1 MSKRGAG
8 GRGKGERPDAMATLQ
23 AANEELRTKL
33 TEIQIELQHEKNKV
47 SRLEREK
54 SQELK
59 AEHHRATVAV
69 TELKTKLHEEKQKEL
84 CVSRETLLRQHE
96 MELMRVIKIKDG
108 EIQRLNGLVLMLRD
122 GSTDKVRS
130 ALLAEVEDAR
140 RNWEA
145 ERCRLQQEVQEQRGA
160 KRSAE
165 EALTSAQ
172 QACQARAA
180 ELRSAHHHHQEELNR
195 TKRDCERE
203 IRRLMDEIKLKD
215 RAVSVL
221 DKALGLQAGHAHRLQ
236 LQTQAAEQQIAALR
250 DAQRVG
256 LNYPGQALNPTP
268 NTAPHTSQEDRDTR
282 RFQLKIAEL
291 SAVVRKLE
299 DRNALLSEERNE
311 LLKRLRETESQFLPL
326 LDKNKCLSRKNEDL
340 DLTLRRL
347 DNKLRFV
354 TQENMEMV
362 TMRRPSSL
370 NDLDRSH
377 SNSYHGYSQ
386 DEREMEFLRLQVL
399 EQQHI
404 IDDLSKVLK
413 LLLLL
418 LLILLLLLLLLL
430 ILLLQQHIIDDLS
443 KVLILLLL
451 LLLLLLILL
460 LQQHIIDDLSKALET
475 AGYVK
480 NVIERD
486 MLLRHRRQE
495 SVRRKRTF
503 KACRVIETFYGYDEE
518 VSVDSDGSSL
528 SFHTDRTPDTETDEV
543 CVREEE
549 EFRYRQLTQEYQA
562 LQRAYA
568 LLTET
573 SGVNYDAEK
582 EIKTR
587 EQLLTEISQYQTRV
601 ADLESALKQQGLD
614 VKWVE
619 EKQALYQRNQKL
631 VEKVKQMEG
640 EELQLE
646 NEIQDV
652 RDQNELLEFRILEL
666 EERER
671 RSPAINFQQLHFPEG
686 LSPLQIYCEA
696 EGVPDIAISEL
707 MKKLDILGDNAN
719 LSNEEQVVVI
729 QARTVL
735 TLAEKWLE
743 SIEVTKSALQQKM
756 LDIESEKDLFSKQ
769 KGYLDE
775 ELDYR
780 KQSMDQAHKRI
791 LELEAMLFEALQQ
804 QEDFRMEELK
814 MEQGRLSE
822 TLTEEE
828 RDGLRRAMD
837 QWKRTV
843 MCELRERD
851 AQILRERMELLQLI
865 QQRNKELE
873 ECIEAQKRQIK
884 ELEEKFLFL
893 FLFFSLAFIL
903 WS

>member
-8 GRGKGERPDAMATLQ
+8 ARGKGERPDAMATLQ
-23 AANEELRTKL
+23 SANEELRAKL
-33 TEIQIELQHEKNKV
+33 TDIQIELQQEKNKV

-54 SQELK
+54 SHELK

-84 CVSRETLLRQHE
+84 AITRETLLRQHE

-108 EIQRLNGLVLMLRD
+108 EIQRLNGLVLTLRD

-130 ALLAEVEDAR
+130 ALLAEVEEAR
-140 RNWEA
+140 RSWEA
-145 ERCRLQQEVQEQRGA
+145 ERCRLQQEVQELRGA
-160 KRSAE
+160 KRSAD

-172 QACQARAA
+172 QASQARAA
-180 ELRSAHHHHQEELNR
+180 ELRSAHHQHQEELNR

-203 IRRLMDEIKLKD
+203 IRRL
-215 RAVSVL
+215 
-221 DKALGLQAGHAHRLQ
+221 
-236 LQTQAAEQQIAALR
+236 T
-250 DAQRVG
+250 
-256 LNYPGQALNPTP
+256 
-268 NTAPHTSQEDRDTR
+268 QEDRDTR

-291 SAVVRKLE
+291 SSVVRKLE

-311 LLKRLRETESQFLPL
+311 LLKRLREAESQFLPL
-326 LDKNKCLSRKNEDL
+326 LDKNKRLSRKNEEL
-340 DLTLRRL
+340 ALTLRRL

-377 SNSYHGYSQ
+377 SSSYHGYSQ
-386 DEREMEFLRLQVL
+386 DDREMEFLRLQVL

-404 IDDLSKVLK
+404 IE
-413 LLLLL
+413 
-418 LLILLLLLLLLL
+418 
-430 ILLLQQHIIDDLS
+430 
-443 KVLILLLL
+443 
-451 LLLLLLILL
+451 
-460 LQQHIIDDLSKALET
+460 DLSKALET

-486 MLLRHRRQE
+486 MLLRYRRQD
-495 SVRRKRTF
+495 SVRRKRTIR
-503 KACRVIETFYGYDEE
+503 ACRVIETFYGYDEE
-518 VSVDSDGSSL
+518 ASVDSDGSSL
-528 SFHTDRTPDTETDEV
+528 SFHTDRTPDTEPEEV
-543 CVREEE
+543 CVREEGE
-549 EFRYRQLTQEYQA
+549 LRYRQLTQEYQA

-573 SGVNYDAEK
+573 SGGNYDPEK
-582 EIKTR
+582 EIRTR
-587 EQLLTEISQYQTRV
+587 EQLLSEISRYECRV

-619 EKQALYQRNQKL
+619 EKQALYQRNQEL
-631 VEKVKQMEG
+631 VEKVRQMEG
-640 EELQLE
+640 EDLRLK
-646 NEIQDV
+646 NDIQDV

-671 RSPAINFQQLHFPEG
+671 RSPAISFNHYLFPEG

-696 EGVPDIAISEL
+696 EGVTEIVISEL
-707 MKKLDILGDNAN
+707 MKKLDILGDNAVSN

-729 QARTVL
+729 HARTVL

-804 QEDFRMEELK
+804 EEGLK
-814 MEQGRLSE
+814 MEDGRLSE
-822 TLTEEE
+822 TLTEDE
-828 RDGLRRAMD
+828 REGLRRAMD
-837 QWKRTV
+837 QWKRTL
-843 MCELRERD
+843 MFELRERD
-851 AQILRERMELLQLI
+851 AQILRERMELLQLM
-865 QQRNKELE
+865 QQRNKDLE
-873 ECIEAQKRQIK
+873 EFIEAQKRQIK

>member
-8 GRGKGERPDAMATLQ
+8 GRGKGERLDTMATLQ
-23 AANEELRTKL
+23 AANEELRAKL
-33 TEIQIELQHEKNKV
+33 TDIQIELQQEKNKV

-59 AEHHRATVAV
+59 AEHHRAAVAV

-84 CVSRETLLRQHE
+84 AFTRETLLRQHE

-108 EIQRLNGLVLMLRD
+108 EIQRLNGLVLTLRD

-130 ALLAEVEDAR
+130 ALVGEVEEVR
-140 RNWEA
+140 KSWEA
-145 ERCRLQQEVQEQRGA
+145 ERCRLHQEIQELRGA
-160 KRSAE
+160 KRNAE

-180 ELRSAHHHHQEELNR
+180 ELRSAHHQHQEELNR

-256 LNYPGQALNPTP
+256 LNHPTLNPNP
-268 NTAPHTSQEDRDTR
+268 NNAPHIVSSASSSTR
-282 RFQLKIAEL
+282 GHCHLNVMLLGASERLHEITIFFL
-291 SAVVRKLE
+291 S
-299 DRNALLSEERNE
+299 
-311 LLKRLRETESQFLPL
+311 LKRLREAESQFLPL
-326 LDKNKCLSRKNEDL
+326 LDKNKRLSRKNEEL
-340 DLTLRRL
+340 ALALRRL

-354 TQENMEMV
+354 TQENLEMV

-377 SNSYHGYSQ
+377 STSYHGYSQ

-404 IDDLSKVLK
+404 IDDLSK
-413 LLLLL
+413 
-418 LLILLLLLLLLL
+418 
-430 ILLLQQHIIDDLS
+430 
-443 KVLILLLL
+443 
-451 LLLLLLILL
+451 
-460 LQQHIIDDLSKALET
+460 ALET

-480 NVIERD
+480 NVI
-486 MLLRHRRQE
+486 
-495 SVRRKRTF
+495 
-503 KACRVIETFYGYDEE
+503 VIETFYGYDEE
-518 VSVDSDGSSL
+518 ASVDSDGSSL
-528 SFHTDRTPDTETDEV
+528 SFHTDRTPDTEPDEM
-543 CVREEE
+543 CVREEA

-568 LLTET
+568 LLAET
-573 SGVNYDAEK
+573 SGGNYDAEK

-587 EQLLTEISQYQTRV
+587 EQLLSEISRYQSRV
-601 ADLESALKQQGLD
+601 SDLESALKQQGLD
-614 VKWVE
+614 LKWVE
-619 EKQALYQRNQKL
+619 EKQALYQRNQEL
-631 VEKVKQMEG
+631 VEKVRQMEG
-640 EELQLE
+640 EELRLK
-646 NEIQDV
+646 NDIQDV

-686 LSPLQIYCEA
+686 LSPLQVYCEA
-696 EGVPDIAISEL
+696 EGVTDIVMSEL

-729 QARTVL
+729 HARTVL

-743 SIEVTKSALQQKM
+743 SIEVKKSALQQKM
-756 LDIESEKDLFSKQ
+756 LDIESEKELFSKQ

-791 LELEAMLFEALQQ
+791 LELEAMLFEALR
-804 QEDFRMEELK
+804 QEEESRMAGLK
-814 MEQGRLSE
+814 MEEGRLSE
-822 TLTEEE
+822 TLTEGEREE
-828 RDGLRRAMD
+828 LRRAMD

-843 MCELRERD
+843 MYELRERD
-851 AQILRERMELLQLI
+851 VQILRERMELLQLT

-873 ECIEAQKRQIK
+873 EFIEAQKRQIK

>member
-33 TEIQIELQHEKNKV
+33 TEIQIELQYEKNKV

-59 AEHHRATVAV
+59 AEHHRATVTV
-69 TELKTKLHEEKQKEL
+69 TELKTKLHEEKQKDL
-84 CVSRETLLRQHE
+84 ALTRETLLRQHE

-122 GSTDKVRS
+122 GSTDKVKS
-130 ALLAEVEDAR
+130 ALLAEVEEAR
-140 RNWEA
+140 RSWEA
-145 ERCRLQQEVQEQRGA
+145 ERCRLQQEMQEQRGV
-160 KRSAE
+160 KRNAE
-165 EALTSAQ
+165 EALTLAQ
-172 QACQARAA
+172 QACQVRAA
-180 ELRSAHHHHQEELNR
+180 ELRSAHHQHQEELNR
-195 TKRDCERE
+195 IKRDCERE
-203 IRRLMDEIKLKD
+203 IRRL
-215 RAVSVL
+215 
-221 DKALGLQAGHAHRLQ
+221 
-236 LQTQAAEQQIAALR
+236 
-250 DAQRVG
+250 
-256 LNYPGQALNPTP
+256 
-268 NTAPHTSQEDRDTR
+268 SQEERDTR

-291 SAVVRKLE
+291 SAIVRKLE

-326 LDKNKCLSRKNEDL
+326 LDKNKRLSRKNEEL
-340 DLTLRRL
+340 ILTLHRL

-370 NDLDRSH
+370 NDLVRSP

-399 EQQHI
+399 EQRNT
-404 IDDLSKVLK
+404 IDDLSK
-413 LLLLL
+413 
-418 LLILLLLLLLLL
+418 
-430 ILLLQQHIIDDLS
+430 
-443 KVLILLLL
+443 
-451 LLLLLLILL
+451 
-460 LQQHIIDDLSKALET
+460 
-475 AGYVK
+475 
-480 NVIERD
+480 ERD
-486 MLLRHRRQE
+486 MLLRYRRQE
-495 SVRRKRTF
+495 SVKRKRTL

-518 VSVDSDGSSL
+518 ACADSDGSSL
-528 SFHTDRTPDTETDEV
+528 SFHTDQTPDTEPDEV
-543 CVREEE
+543 CVREA
-549 EFRYRQLTQEYQA
+549 EFRYCQLTQEYQA

-568 LLTET
+568 LLTEK

-587 EQLLTEISQYQTRV
+587 EHLLAEISQYQTKI

-619 EKQALYQRNQKL
+619 EKQALYQRNQQL

-640 EELQLE
+640 EELQLK
-646 NEIQDV
+646 NEIQDI

-671 RSPAINFQQLHFPEG
+671 RSPAINFHQLHFPEG

-696 EGVPDIAISEL
+696 EGVADIAICEL

-735 TLAEKWLE
+735 TLAEKWLK
-743 SIEVTKSALQQKM
+743 SIEVTKAALQQKM

-780 KQSMDQAHKRI
+780 KQSVDQANKRI

-804 QEDFRMEELK
+804 QEQLRMEGLK
-814 MEQGRLSE
+814 VEQGGLSE

-828 RDGLRRAMD
+828 RQGLRRAMD
-837 QWKRTV
+837 QWRRSV

-873 ECIEAQKRQIK
+873 EFIEAQKRQIK

>member
-1 MSKRGAG
+1 MSKRGSG
-8 GRGKGERPDAMATLQ
+8 GRGRGERPDAMATLQ
-23 AANEELRTKL
+23 AANEELRAKL
-33 TEIQIELQHEKNKV
+33 TDIQIELQQEKNKV

-54 SQELK
+54 SQELR

-84 CVSRETLLRQHE
+84 AVTRETLLRQHE

-108 EIQRLNGLVLMLRD
+108 EIQRLNGLVLTLRD

-130 ALLAEVEDAR
+130 ALLAEVEEAR
-140 RNWEA
+140 RSWEA
-145 ERCRLQQEVQEQRGA
+145 ERCRLQQEVLELRGA

-165 EALTSAQ
+165 EALGSAQ

-180 ELRSAHHHHQEELNR
+180 ELRSAHHQHQEELAR
-195 TKRDCERE
+195 IKRDCERE

-250 DAQRVG
+250 DAQRAG
-256 LNYPGQALNPTP
+256 LNHPGHTP
-268 NTAPHTSQEDRDTR
+268 NSTLYTASHIAQEDRDTR

-291 SAVVRKLE
+291 SAIVRKLE

-311 LLKRLRETESQFLPL
+311 LLKRLREAESQFLPL
-326 LDKNKCLSRKNEDL
+326 LDKNKRLSRKNEEL
-340 DLTLRRL
+340 ALALRRL

-354 TQENMEMV
+354 TQENLEMV

-377 SNSYHGYSQ
+377 STSYHGYSQ
-386 DEREMEFLRLQVL
+386 EEREMEFLRLQVL

-404 IDDLSKVLK
+404 IDDLSK
-413 LLLLL
+413 
-418 LLILLLLLLLLL
+418 
-430 ILLLQQHIIDDLS
+430 
-443 KVLILLLL
+443 
-451 LLLLLLILL
+451 
-460 LQQHIIDDLSKALET
+460 ALET

-480 NVIERD
+480 SVIERD
-486 MLLRHRRQE
+486 MLMRYRRQD
-495 SVRRKRTF
+495 SVTVRRKRGF
-503 KACRVIETFYGYDEE
+503 RACRVIETFYGYDEE
-518 VSVDSDGSSL
+518 ASVDSDGSSL
-528 SFHTDRTPDTETDEV
+528 SFHTDHTPDTEPEEG
-543 CVREEE
+543 CAREEAE
-549 EFRYRQLTQEYQA
+549 LRYRQLTQEYQA

-568 LLTET
+568 LLQET
-573 SGVNYDAEK
+573 VGGSFDAEK

-587 EQLLTEISQYQTRV
+587 EQLLTEMSRYQTRIQ
-601 ADLESALKQQGLD
+601 DLESALNQQGLD

-619 EKQALYQRNQKL
+619 EKQALYQRNQEL
-631 VEKVKQMEG
+631 VEKVRQMEG
-640 EELQLE
+640 EELRLK
-646 NEIQDV
+646 NDIQDAK
-652 RDQNELLEFRILEL
+652 DQNELLEFRILEL

-686 LSPLQIYCEA
+686 LSPLQLYCEA
-696 EGVPDIAISEL
+696 EGVTDIVITEL
-707 MKKLDILGDNAN
+707 MKKLDILGDNAVSN

-729 QARTVL
+729 HARTVL

-756 LDIESEKDLFSKQ
+756 LDIASEKDLFSKQ

-804 QEDFRMEELK
+804 EEGSSMEGWKIEG
-814 MEQGRLSE
+814 GRLSE
-822 TLTEEE
+822 ALTEEE
-828 RDGLRRAMD
+828 REELRRAMD
-837 QWKRTV
+837 QWKRAV
-843 MCELRERD
+843 MGELRERD
-851 AQILRERMELLQLI
+851 AQILRERMDLLQHA

-873 ECIEAQKRQIK
+873 EWIEAQKRQIK

>member
-1 MSKRGAG
+1 MSKRGVG

-23 AANEELRTKL
+23 VANEELRAKL
-33 TEIQIELQHEKNKV
+33 MDIQIEFQHEKNKV

-59 AEHHRATVAV
+59 AEHHRSSLAL
-69 TELKTKLHEEKQKEL
+69 TELKTKLHEERTREL
-84 CVSRETLLRQHE
+84 SITRETLLRQHE
-96 MELMRVIKIKDG
+96 MELMRVIKIKDA
-108 EIQRLNGLVLMLRD
+108 EIQRLNGLVLTLRD
-122 GSTDKVRS
+122 GTTDKVRPPY
-130 ALLAEVEDAR
+130 LEAEESR
-140 RNWEA
+140 RIWDS
-145 ERCRLQQEVQEQRGA
+145 ERCRLHQEIQDLRGA

-165 EALTSAQ
+165 EALSSAQ
-172 QACQARAA
+172 QAGQTRAA
-180 ELRSAHHHHQEELNR
+180 ELRSAYHQHQEELNR
-195 TKRDCERE
+195 TKRECERE

-250 DAQRVG
+250 DAQRG
-256 LNYPGQALNPTP
+256 GASP
-268 NTAPHTSQEDRDTR
+268 NTNPDPNTCPHLSQEERDTR

-326 LDKNKCLSRKNEDL
+326 LDKNRCLSRKNEEMAL
-340 DLTLRRL
+340 SLRRL

-362 TMRRPSSL
+362 AMRRPNSL
-370 NDLDRSH
+370 NDLDRSR
-377 SNSYHGYSQ
+377 SSYHGYSQ

-399 EQQHI
+399 EQQH
-404 IDDLSKVLK
+404 V
-413 LLLLL
+413 
-418 LLILLLLLLLLL
+418 
-430 ILLLQQHIIDDLS
+430 
-443 KVLILLLL
+443 
-451 LLLLLLILL
+451 
-460 LQQHIIDDLSKALET
+460 IDDLSKALET

-486 MLLRHRRQE
+486 MLLRYRRQD

-503 KACRVIETFYGYDEE
+503 RACRVIETFYGYDEE
-518 VSVDSDGSSL
+518 ASVDSDGSSL
-528 SFHTDRTPDTETDEV
+528 SFHTDRTPDTEPEEV
-543 CVREEE
+543 CVREEA
-549 EFRYRQLTQEYQA
+549 EFRFRQLTQEYQA

-568 LLTET
+568 LLAET
-573 SGVNYDAEK
+573 SGGTYDPEK
-582 EIKTR
+582 EIRNR
-587 EQLLTEISQYQTRV
+587 EQLLSEISRYQTRV

-614 VKWVE
+614 VQWVE
-619 EKQALYQRNQKL
+619 EKQALYQRNQQL
-631 VEKVKQMEG
+631 VEKVRQMEA
-640 EELQLE
+640 EEMQLE
-646 NEIQDV
+646 NEIQDI

-671 RSPAINFQQLHFPEG
+671 RSPAINFHQLNFPEG

-696 EGVPDIAISEL
+696 EGVPDIVISEL
-707 MKKLDILGDNAN
+707 MKKLDILGDNGVST

-743 SIEVTKSALQQKM
+743 SIEVTKGSLQQKM
-756 LDIESEKDLFSKQ
+756 LDIETEKDLFSRQ

-791 LELEAMLFEALQQ
+791 LELEAMLFEALHR
-804 QEDFRMEELK
+804 EEAFMMEGLK
-814 MEQGRLSE
+814 MEGGHLSE
-822 TLTEEE
+822 TLTDEQ
-828 RDGLRRAMD
+828 RDGLKRAMD
-837 QWKRTV
+837 QWKRSV

-851 AQILRERMELLQLI
+851 AQILRERMELLTLT
-865 QQRNKELE
+865 QQRIKDLE
-873 ECIEAQKRQIK
+873 EFIEAQKRQIK

>member
-1 MSKRGAG
+1 
-8 GRGKGERPDAMATLQ
+8 
-23 AANEELRTKL
+23 
-33 TEIQIELQHEKNKV
+33 
-47 SRLEREK
+47 
-54 SQELK
+54 
-59 AEHHRATVAV
+59 
-69 TELKTKLHEEKQKEL
+69 
-84 CVSRETLLRQHE
+84 
-96 MELMRVIKIKDG
+96 
-108 EIQRLNGLVLMLRD
+108 
-122 GSTDKVRS
+122 
-130 ALLAEVEDAR
+130 
-140 RNWEA
+140 
-145 ERCRLQQEVQEQRGA
+145 
-160 KRSAE
+160 
-165 EALTSAQ
+165 
-172 QACQARAA
+172 
-180 ELRSAHHHHQEELNR
+180 
-195 TKRDCERE
+195 
-203 IRRLMDEIKLKD
+203 MDEIKLKD

-250 DAQRVG
+250 DAQRAG
-256 LNYPGQALNPTP
+256 LNHPTP
-268 NTAPHTSQEDRDTR
+268 TPPSNSAPHISQEDRDTR

-311 LLKRLRETESQFLPL
+311 LLKRLREAESQFLPL
-326 LDKNKCLSRKNEDL
+326 LDKNKRLSRKNEEL
-340 DLTLRRL
+340 ALALRRL

-354 TQENMEMV
+354 TQENLE
-362 TMRRPSSL
+362 MRRPSSL

-377 SNSYHGYSQ
+377 STSYHGYSQ

-404 IDDLSKVLK
+404 IE
-413 LLLLL
+413 
-418 LLILLLLLLLLL
+418 
-430 ILLLQQHIIDDLS
+430 
-443 KVLILLLL
+443 
-451 LLLLLLILL
+451 
-460 LQQHIIDDLSKALET
+460 DLSKALET

-486 MLLRHRRQE
+486 MLLRYRRQD

-503 KACRVIETFYGYDEE
+503 RACRVIETFYGYDEE
-518 VSVDSDGSSL
+518 ASVDSDGSSL
-528 SFHTDRTPDTETDEV
+528 SFHTDRTPDTEPEEV
-543 CVREEE
+543 CVREEAE
-549 EFRYRQLTQEYQA
+549 LRYRQLTQE
-562 LQRAYA
+562 
-568 LLTET
+568 LL
-573 SGVNYDAEK
+573 A
-582 EIKTR
+582 
-587 EQLLTEISQYQTRV
+587 EISRYQTRV

-619 EKQALYQRNQKL
+619 EKQLLYQRNQEL
-631 VEKVKQMEG
+631 VEKVRQMEG
-640 EELQLE
+640 EELRLQDD
-646 NEIQDV
+646 IQDA

-671 RSPAINFQQLHFPEG
+671 RSPAINFPQLHFPEG

-696 EGVPDIAISEL
+696 EGVTDIVISEL
-707 MKKLDILGDNAN
+707 MKKLDILGDNAT

-729 QARTVL
+729 HARTVL

-804 QEDFRMEELK
+804 EEESRMEGLK
-814 MEQGRLSE
+814 MEEGRLSE
-822 TLTEEE
+822 SLTEEE
-828 RDGLRRAMD
+828 REELRRAMD

-851 AQILRERMELLQLI
+851 AQILRERMELLQLT

-873 ECIEAQKRQIK
+873 EFIEAQKRQIK

>member
-8 GRGKGERPDAMATLQ
+8 GRGKGERLDTMATLQ
-23 AANEELRTKL
+23 AANEELRAKL
-33 TEIQIELQHEKNKV
+33 TEIQIELQQEKNKV

-59 AEHHRATVAV
+59 AEHHRAAVAV
-69 TELKTKLHEEKQKEL
+69 TELRTKLHEEKQKEL
-84 CVSRETLLRQHE
+84 ALTRETLLRQHE

-108 EIQRLNGLVLMLRD
+108 EIQRLNGLVLTLRD

-130 ALLAEVEDAR
+130 ALLGEVEEAR
-140 RNWEA
+140 RSWEA
-145 ERCRLQQEVQEQRGA
+145 ERCRFQHEILELRGA
-160 KRSAE
+160 KRNAE

-180 ELRSAHHHHQEELNR
+180 ELRSAHHQHQEELNR

-250 DAQRVG
+250 DAQRAG
-256 LNYPGQALNPTP
+256 LNHPTLNPNP
-268 NTAPHTSQEDRDTR
+268 NNAPHISQEDRDTR

-291 SAVVRKLE
+291 SAVIRKLE

-311 LLKRLRETESQFLPL
+311 LLKRLREAESQFLPL
-326 LDKNKCLSRKNEDL
+326 LDKNKRLSRKNEEL
-340 DLTLRRL
+340 ALALRRL

-354 TQENMEMV
+354 TQENLEMV
-362 TMRRPSSL
+362 TMVTS
-370 NDLDRSH
+370 D
-377 SNSYHGYSQ
+377 SNTPYSVSVKLQ
-386 DEREMEFLRLQVL
+386 GLEMEFLRLQVL

-404 IDDLSKVLK
+404 IDDLSKVPI
-413 LLLLL
+413 
-418 LLILLLLLLLLL
+418 LLI
-430 ILLLQQHIIDDLS
+430 QFNS
-443 KVLILLLL
+443 
-451 LLLLLLILL
+451 
-460 LQQHIIDDLSKALET
+460 
-475 AGYVK
+475 
-480 NVIERD
+480 
-486 MLLRHRRQE
+486 
-495 SVRRKRTF
+495 
-503 KACRVIETFYGYDEE
+503 TFYGYDEE
-518 VSVDSDGSSL
+518 ASVDSDGSSL
-528 SFHTDRTPDTETDEV
+528 SFHTDRTPDTEPDEV
-543 CVREEE
+543 CVREEAE
-549 EFRYRQLTQEYQA
+549 LRYRQLTQEYQA

-568 LLTET
+568 LLAET
-573 SGVNYDAEK
+573 SGGNYDAEK

-587 EQLLTEISQYQTRV
+587 DAFALSVSQ
-601 ADLESALKQQGLD
+601 DL
-614 VKWVE
+614 KWVE
-619 EKQALYQRNQKL
+619 EKQALYRRNQEL
-631 VEKVKQMEG
+631 VEKVRQMEG
-640 EELQLE
+640 EELRLK
-646 NEIQDV
+646 NDIQDV
-652 RDQNELLEFRILEL
+652 KDQNELLEFRILEL

-671 RSPAINFQQLHFPEG
+671 RSPAINFQQLHFPKG
-686 LSPLQIYCEA
+686 LSPLQVYCEA
-696 EGVPDIAISEL
+696 EGVTVSTSE
-707 MKKLDILGDNAN
+707 
-719 LSNEEQVVVI
+719 
-729 QARTVL
+729 
-735 TLAEKWLE
+735 
-743 SIEVTKSALQQKM
+743 
-756 LDIESEKDLFSKQ
+756 LFSKQ

-804 QEDFRMEELK
+804 EEESRIEGLK
-814 MEQGRLSE
+814 MEGRLSE
-822 TLTEEE
+822 SLTEGEREE
-828 RDGLRRAMD
+828 LRRAMD

-851 AQILRERMELLQLI
+851 AQILRERMELLQLT

-873 ECIEAQKRQIK
+873 EFIEAQKRQIK

>member
-1 MSKRGAG
+1 MSKRGSG
-8 GRGKGERPDAMATLQ
+8 GRGRGERPDTMATLQ
-23 AANEELRTKL
+23 AANEELRAKL
-33 TEIQIELQHEKNKV
+33 TDIQIELQQEKNKV

-59 AEHHRATVAV
+59 AEHHRATVAL

-84 CVSRETLLRQHE
+84 AVTRESLLRQHE

-130 ALLAEVEDAR
+130 ALLAEVEEGR
-140 RNWEA
+140 RGWEV
-145 ERCRLQQEVQEQRGA
+145 ERCRLQQEALELRGA
-160 KRSAE
+160 RRSTE
-165 EALTSAQ
+165 EALASAQ

-180 ELRSAHHHHQEELNR
+180 ELRSAHHQHQEELSK

-203 IRRLMDEIKLKD
+203 IRRL
-215 RAVSVL
+215 
-221 DKALGLQAGHAHRLQ
+221 
-236 LQTQAAEQQIAALR
+236 
-250 DAQRVG
+250 
-256 LNYPGQALNPTP
+256 
-268 NTAPHTSQEDRDTR
+268 SQDDRDTR

-291 SAVVRKLE
+291 SAVVRKFE

-311 LLKRLRETESQFLPL
+311 LLKRLREAESQFLPL
-326 LDKNKCLSRKNEDL
+326 LDKNKRLSRKNEEL
-340 DLTLRRL
+340 ALSLRRL

-354 TQENMEMV
+354 TQENLEMV
-362 TMRRPSSL
+362 TMVTLDRVRRPSSL
-370 NDLDRSH
+370 NDLDC
-377 SNSYHGYSQ
+377 SNSSSFHSYSN
-386 DEREMEFLRLQVL
+386 EAREMEFLRLQVL
-399 EQQHI
+399 E
-404 IDDLSKVLK
+404 
-413 LLLLL
+413 
-418 LLILLLLLLLLL
+418 
-430 ILLLQQHIIDDLS
+430 
-443 KVLILLLL
+443 
-451 LLLLLLILL
+451 
-460 LQQHIIDDLSKALET
+460 QQHIIDDLSKALET

-486 MLLRHRRQE
+486 LLLRYRRHD

-503 KACRVIETFYGYDEE
+503 RACRVIETFYGYDEDA
-518 VSVDSDGSSL
+518 SADSDGSSP
-528 SFHTDRTPDTETDEV
+528 SFHTDQTPDTEPEEV
-543 CVREEE
+543 CVREEAE
-549 EFRYRQLTQEYQA
+549 LRYRQLTQEYQA

-573 SGVNYDAEK
+573 TGGNFDAER

-587 EQLLTEISQYQTRV
+587 EQLLAEVSRYQTRIT
-601 ADLESALKQQGLD
+601 DLESALKQQGLD
-614 VKWVE
+614 VQWVE
-619 EKQALYQRNQKL
+619 EKQLLFLRNQEL
-631 VEKVKQMEG
+631 LEKVRQMEI
-640 EELQLE
+640 EELRLK
-646 NEIQDV
+646 NEIQDAK
-652 RDQNELLEFRILEL
+652 DQNELLEFRILEL

-696 EGVPDIAISEL
+696 EGVIDIEISEL

-729 QARTVL
+729 HARTVL

-743 SIEVTKSALQQKM
+743 SIEATKSSLQQKM

-780 KQSMDQAHKRI
+780 KQSMDQAHKMEGAP
-791 LELEAMLFEALQQ
+791 LSDPLTD
-804 QEDFRMEELK
+804 QERE
-814 MEQGRLSE
+814 
-822 TLTEEE
+822 
-828 RDGLRRAMD
+828 GLRRAMD
-837 QWKRTV
+837 QWKRSV
-843 MCELRERD
+843 MCELREKD
-851 AQILRERMELLQLI
+851 TQILRERMELLQLA

-873 ECIEAQKRQIK
+873 ECLEAQKRQIK

>member
-8 GRGKGERPDAMATLQ
+8 VRGKGERPDAMATLQ
-23 AANEELRTKL
+23 AANEELRAKL
-33 TEIQIELQHEKNKV
+33 TDIQIELQQEKNKV

-54 SQELK
+54 TQELK
-59 AEHHRATVAV
+59 AEHHRATVAL

-84 CVSRETLLRQHE
+84 AVTRETLLRQHE

-108 EIQRLNGLVLMLRD
+108 EIQRLNGLVLTLRD

-130 ALLAEVEDAR
+130 TLLAEVEETR
-140 RNWEA
+140 RSWEV
-145 ERCRLQQEVQEQRGA
+145 ERCRLQQEVQELRGA
-160 KRSAE
+160 KRNAE

-180 ELRSAHHHHQEELNR
+180 ELRSAHHQHQEELNR

-203 IRRLMDEIKLKD
+203 IRRL
-215 RAVSVL
+215 
-221 DKALGLQAGHAHRLQ
+221 
-236 LQTQAAEQQIAALR
+236 
-250 DAQRVG
+250 
-256 LNYPGQALNPTP
+256 
-268 NTAPHTSQEDRDTR
+268 SQEDRDTR

-311 LLKRLRETESQFLPL
+311 LLKRLREAESQLLPL
-326 LDKNKCLSRKNEDL
+326 LDKNKRLSRKNEEL
-340 DLTLRRL
+340 ALALRRL

-354 TQENMEMV
+354 TQENLEMKQ
-362 TMRRPSSL
+362 MCGILRRPSSL

-377 SNSYHGYSQ
+377 STSYPGYSQ
-386 DEREMEFLRLQVL
+386 EEREMEFLRLQVL
-399 EQQHI
+399 E
-404 IDDLSKVLK
+404 
-413 LLLLL
+413 
-418 LLILLLLLLLLL
+418 
-430 ILLLQQHIIDDLS
+430 
-443 KVLILLLL
+443 
-451 LLLLLLILL
+451 
-460 LQQHIIDDLSKALET
+460 QQHIIDDLSKALET

-486 MLLRHRRQE
+486 MLLRYRRQD

-503 KACRVIETFYGYDEE
+503 RACRVIETFYGYDEE
-518 VSVDSDGSSL
+518 ASVDSDGSSL
-528 SFHTDRTPDTETDEV
+528 SFHTDRTPDTEPEEV
-543 CVREEE
+543 CVREEAE
-549 EFRYRQLTQEYQA
+549 LRYRQLTQEYQA

-573 SGVNYDAEK
+573 SGGNYDAEK

-587 EQLLTEISQYQTRV
+587 EQLLNEISRYETRV

-619 EKQALYQRNQKL
+619 EKQALYQRNQEL
-631 VEKVKQMEG
+631 VEKVRQMEG
-640 EELQLE
+640 EDLRLK
-646 NEIQDV
+646 NDIQDV
-652 RDQNELLEFRILEL
+652 KDQNELLEFRILEL

-671 RSPAINFQQLHFPEG
+671 RSPAINFQQLYFPEG

-696 EGVPDIAISEL
+696 EGVTEIVISEL

-729 QARTVL
+729 HARTVL

-743 SIEVTKSALQQKM
+743 SIEMTKSALQQKM

-780 KQSMDQAHKRI
+780 KQSMDQAHK
-791 LELEAMLFEALQQ
+791 
-804 QEDFRMEELK
+804 MEE
-814 MEQGRLSE
+814 GRLAE

-828 RDGLRRAMD
+828 REALRRAMD

-843 MCELRERD
+843 MFELRERD
-851 AQILRERMELLQLI
+851 AQILRERMELLQLT

-873 ECIEAQKRQIK
+873 EFIETQKRQIK

>member
-8 GRGKGERPDAMATLQ
+8 GRGKGERPDAMTTLQ
-23 AANEELRTKL
+23 AANEELRAKL
-33 TEIQIELQHEKNKV
+33 TDIQIELQHEKNKV

-54 SQELK
+54 SQELR

-84 CVSRETLLRQHE
+84 AVTRETLLRQHE

-108 EIQRLNGLVLMLRD
+108 EIQRLNGLVLTLRD

-140 RNWEA
+140 RSWEA
-145 ERCRLQQEVQEQRGA
+145 ERCRFQQEVQELRGA

-180 ELRSAHHHHQEELNR
+180 ELRSAHHQHQEELNR

-203 IRRLMDEIKLKD
+203 IRRL
-215 RAVSVL
+215 
-221 DKALGLQAGHAHRLQ
+221 
-236 LQTQAAEQQIAALR
+236 
-250 DAQRVG
+250 
-256 LNYPGQALNPTP
+256 
-268 NTAPHTSQEDRDTR
+268 SQEDRDTR

-311 LLKRLRETESQFLPL
+311 LLKRLREAESQFLPL
-326 LDKNKCLSRKNEDL
+326 LDKNKRLSRKNEEL
-340 DLTLRRL
+340 ALALRRL

-354 TQENMEMV
+354 TQENLEMV

-377 SNSYHGYSQ
+377 STSYHGYSQ

-404 IDDLSKVLK
+404 IE
-413 LLLLL
+413 
-418 LLILLLLLLLLL
+418 
-430 ILLLQQHIIDDLS
+430 
-443 KVLILLLL
+443 
-451 LLLLLLILL
+451 
-460 LQQHIIDDLSKALET
+460 DLSKALET

-486 MLLRHRRQE
+486 MLLRYRRQD

-503 KACRVIETFYGYDEE
+503 RACRVIETFYGYDEE
-518 VSVDSDGSSL
+518 ASVDSDGSSL
-528 SFHTDRTPDTETDEV
+528 SFHTDRTPDTEPEEV
-543 CVREEE
+543 CVREEAE
-549 EFRYRQLTQEYQA
+549 LRYRQLTQEYQA

-568 LLTET
+568 LLAET
-573 SGVNYDAEK
+573 SGGNYDAEK

-587 EQLLTEISQYQTRV
+587 EQLLAEISRFQTRV

-619 EKQALYQRNQKL
+619 EKQLLYQRNQEL
-631 VEKVKQMEG
+631 VEKVRQMEG
-640 EELQLE
+640 EELRLQ
-646 NEIQDV
+646 NDIQDV

-671 RSPAINFQQLHFPEG
+671 RSPGMNFPQLHFPEG

-696 EGVPDIAISEL
+696 EGVTDIVISEL
-707 MKKLDILGDNAN
+707 MKKLDILGDNAVST

-729 QARTVL
+729 HARTVL

-743 SIEVTKSALQQKM
+743 SIEVTRSALQQKM

-791 LELEAMLFEALQQ
+791 VELEAMLFEALQQ
-804 QEDFRMEELK
+804 EEESRMEGLK
-814 MEQGRLSE
+814 MEEGRLSE

-828 RDGLRRAMD
+828 REELRRAMD

-851 AQILRERMELLQLI
+851 AQILRERMELLQLT

-873 ECIEAQKRQIK
+873 EFIEAQKRQIK

>member
-1 MSKRGAG
+1 MSKRGLG

-23 AANEELRTKL
+23 AANEELRAKL
-33 TEIQIELQHEKNKV
+33 TDIQIELQQEKNKV

-59 AEHHRATVAV
+59 VEHHRATVAL

-84 CVSRETLLRQHE
+84 AVTRETLLRQHE

-108 EIQRLNGLVLMLRD
+108 EIQRLNGLVLTLRD

-130 ALLAEVEDAR
+130 ALLAEVEEAR
-140 RNWEA
+140 RSWEA
-145 ERCRLQQEVQEQRGA
+145 ERCRLQQEVQELRGA
-160 KRSAE
+160 KRTTE
-165 EALTSAQ
+165 EALASAQ
-172 QACQARAA
+172 QACLARAA
-180 ELRSAHHHHQEELNR
+180 ELRSAHHQHQEELNR

-250 DAQRVG
+250 DAQRAG
-256 LNYPGQALNPTP
+256 LNNPTLNPTP
-268 NTAPHTSQEDRDTR
+268 NNAPHISQEDRDTR

-326 LDKNKCLSRKNEDL
+326 LDKNKRLSRKNEEL
-340 DLTLRRL
+340 ALAVRRL

-354 TQENMEMV
+354 TQENLE
-362 TMRRPSSL
+362 MRRPSSL

-377 SNSYHGYSQ
+377 STSYHGYSQ
-386 DEREMEFLRLQVL
+386 DEREMEFLRLQVV

-404 IDDLSKVLK
+404 IDDLT
-413 LLLLL
+413 
-418 LLILLLLLLLLL
+418 
-430 ILLLQQHIIDDLS
+430 
-443 KVLILLLL
+443 
-451 LLLLLLILL
+451 
-460 LQQHIIDDLSKALET
+460 KALET

-486 MLLRHRRQE
+486 MLMRYRRQE

-518 VSVDSDGSSL
+518 ASVDSDGSSL
-528 SFHTDRTPDTETDEV
+528 SFHTDRTPDTEPEEV
-543 CVREEE
+543 CIREEAE
-549 EFRYRQLTQEYQA
+549 LRYRQLTQEYQA

-568 LLTET
+568 LLAET
-573 SGVNYDAEK
+573 SGGNYDAEK

-587 EQLLTEISQYQTRV
+587 EQLLAEISRYQSRV

-614 VKWVE
+614 TKWVE
-619 EKQALYQRNQKL
+619 EKQALYQRNQEL
-631 VEKVKQMEG
+631 VEKVWHMEA
-640 EELQLE
+640 EELRLK
-646 NEIQDV
+646 NDIQDV
-652 RDQNELLEFRILEL
+652 KDQNELLEFRILEL

-671 RSPAINFQQLHFPEG
+671 RSPAINFQLLHFPEG

-696 EGVPDIAISEL
+696 EGVTDIVISEL
-707 MKKLDILGDNAN
+707 MKKLDILGDNAVSN

-729 QARTVL
+729 HARTVL

-756 LDIESEKDLFSKQ
+756 LDIENEKALFSKQ

-804 QEDFRMEELK
+804 EEDSRIIGLK
-814 MEQGRLSE
+814 MEEGRLSE

-828 RDGLRRAMD
+828 KEELRRAMD
-837 QWKRTV
+837 QWKRTL

-851 AQILRERMELLQLI
+851 AQILRERMELLQLT

>member
-8 GRGKGERPDAMATLQ
+8 VRGKGERPDAMATLQ
-23 AANEELRTKL
+23 AANEELRAKL
-33 TEIQIELQHEKNKV
+33 TDIQIELQQEKNKV

-84 CVSRETLLRQHE
+84 AVTRETLLRQHE

-108 EIQRLNGLVLMLRD
+108 EIQRLNGLVLTLRD
-122 GSTDKVRS
+122 GCTDKVRS
-130 ALLAEVEDAR
+130 ALLAEVEEAR
-140 RNWEA
+140 RSWEA
-145 ERCRLQQEVQEQRGA
+145 ERCRLQQEVQELRGA
-160 KRSAE
+160 KRYTE

-180 ELRSAHHHHQEELNR
+180 ELRSAHHQHQEELNR

-250 DAQRVG
+250 DAQRAG
-256 LNYPGQALNPTP
+256 LNHPGHAPSSTP
-268 NTAPHTSQEDRDTR
+268 NTAPHISQEDRDTR

-311 LLKRLRETESQFLPL
+311 LLKRLREAESQFLPL
-326 LDKNKCLSRKNEDL
+326 LDKNKRLSRKNEEL
-340 DLTLRRL
+340 ALALRRL

-354 TQENMEMV
+354 TQENLEMV

-370 NDLDRSH
+370 NDLDRTH
-377 SNSYHGYSQ
+377 STSYHGYSQ
-386 DEREMEFLRLQVL
+386 EEREMEFLRLQVL
-399 EQQHI
+399 E
-404 IDDLSKVLK
+404 
-413 LLLLL
+413 
-418 LLILLLLLLLLL
+418 
-430 ILLLQQHIIDDLS
+430 
-443 KVLILLLL
+443 
-451 LLLLLLILL
+451 
-460 LQQHIIDDLSKALET
+460 QQHIIDDLSKALET

-486 MLLRHRRQE
+486 MLLRYRRQE

-503 KACRVIETFYGYDEE
+503 RACRVIETFYGYDEE
-518 VSVDSDGSSL
+518 ASVDSDGSSL
-528 SFHTDRTPDTETDEV
+528 SFHTDRTPDTEPEEV
-543 CVREEE
+543 CVREEAE
-549 EFRYRQLTQEYQA
+549 LRYRQLTQEYQA

-573 SGVNYDAEK
+573 SGGNYDAEK

-587 EQLLTEISQYQTRV
+587 EQLLTEISRYQTRV
-601 ADLESALKQQGLD
+601 ADLESALNQQGLD

-619 EKQALYQRNQKL
+619 EKQALYQRNQEL
-631 VEKVKQMEG
+631 VEKLRQMEG
-640 EELQLE
+640 EELRLK
-646 NEIQDV
+646 NDIQDV
-652 RDQNELLEFRILEL
+652 KDQNELLEFRILEL

-696 EGVPDIAISEL
+696 EGVTEIVISEL
-707 MKKLDILGDNAN
+707 MKKLDILGDNAVSN

-729 QARTVL
+729 HARTVL

-804 QEDFRMEELK
+804 EEESRMEGFKIEG
-814 MEQGRLSE
+814 GRLSE

-828 RDGLRRAMD
+828 REGLRRAMD

-851 AQILRERMELLQLI
+851 AQILRERMEILQLT

-873 ECIEAQKRQIK
+873 EFIEAQKRQIK